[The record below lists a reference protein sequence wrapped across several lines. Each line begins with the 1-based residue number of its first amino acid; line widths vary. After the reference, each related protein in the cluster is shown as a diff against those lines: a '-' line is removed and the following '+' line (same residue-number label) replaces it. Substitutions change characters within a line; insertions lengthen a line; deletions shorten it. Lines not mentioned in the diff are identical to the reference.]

1 MTKRPG
7 QPVRFYVD
15 YSVYQ
20 SPVQFYTIDGVYIS
34 SLGANQRIW
43 LDTLSFTEAPNAN
56 DGPVI
61 GPFQDAYTLT
71 QSASPNT
78 NYFWLFGAQIAAN
91 GDWADAT
98 NTHLRFPEP
107 GYPLVAG
114 DIPKIVVQSGS
125 DANWFVYGLAR
136 IRPATDGA

>member
-7 QPVRFYVD
+7 QPVSFYVD
-15 YSVYQ
+15 YSV
-20 SPVQFYTIDGVYIS
+20 SGLVVTLRTVDGVPFYA
-34 SLGANQRIW
+34 LGANQRVW

-56 DGPVI
+56 DGAVL

-114 DIPKIVVQSGS
+114 DIPKIVVQSES